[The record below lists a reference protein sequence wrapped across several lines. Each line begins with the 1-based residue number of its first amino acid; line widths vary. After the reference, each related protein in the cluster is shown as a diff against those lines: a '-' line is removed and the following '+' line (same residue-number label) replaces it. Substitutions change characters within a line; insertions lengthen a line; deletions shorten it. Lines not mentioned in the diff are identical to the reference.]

1 MLQYPEKV
9 CRISE
14 AETSELEELPLA
26 MAAGRICGEYIYLY
40 PPGIPVIVPGE
51 VFDAQTL
58 DAIQK
63 CQKLGLDVEGLPQAD
78 RVNVVISK
86 RN

>member
-40 PPGIPVIVPGE
+40 PPGIPLVVPGE
-51 VFDAQTL
+51 RISADMLELWEAYRRNGYALQGPE
-58 DAIQK
+58 DYSME
-63 CQKLGLDVEGLPQAD
+63 KLW
-78 RVNVVISK
+78 VVCE
-86 RN
+86 

>member
-40 PPGIPVIVPGE
+40 PPGIPLVTPGE
-51 VFDAQTL
+51 RLTGEMIRGLTAYVKRGYTL
-58 DAIQK
+58 
-63 CQKLGLDVEGLPQAD
+63 EGMRDLSGRRLLVMKD
-78 RVNVVISK
+78 
-86 RN
+86 

>member
-1 MLQYPEKV
+1 M
-9 CRISE
+9 C
-14 AETSELEELPLA
+14 AD
-26 MAAGRICGEYIYLY
+26 YIYLY